1 MKVLIEVAY
10 KFVPAK
16 KSSRRGNHSKIPRDR
31 RILMKKRRIL
41 IGRMENISSI
51 KQKKKV
57 REKLIQIEMLLQRS
71 HQKGMQ
77 RREQLAL
84 KSIKTNPKYFFSYA
98 KQFSSTRSKIGPLLN
113 KLRIY
118 TNSSAEMAEILSTQ
132 YSSVFT
138 KPTPSPYH

>member
-1 MKVLIEVAY
+1 
-10 KFVPAK
+10 
-16 KSSRRGNHSKIPRDR
+16 
-31 RILMKKRRIL
+31 MKKRRIL

>member
-1 MKVLIEVAY
+1 
-10 KFVPAK
+10 
-16 KSSRRGNHSKIPRDR
+16 
-31 RILMKKRRIL
+31 
-41 IGRMENISSI
+41 MENISSI

-57 REKLIQIEMLLQRS
+57 REKLIQIEMLLQKS

-98 KQFSSTRSKIGPLLN
+98 KQFSSTRIKIGPLLN

-118 TNSSAEMAEILSTQ
+118 TQQKWLRSYLLRIHLC
-132 YSSVFT
+132 SVREAVNVHLVT
-138 KPTPSPYH
+138 TNVNLTLDP